1 MQDDLG
7 SISAPGTPPVRE
19 PIDAAGAP
27 EPTGQPEAGGWAEIG
42 RLIERQLRRDV
53 ARLVGA
59 GRAEEWTDITGTLV
73 GRVKGQAETIDRTEV
88 GRRAE
93 AIGKQAEDQL
103 RSGLAAAIGAG
114 PDADWAHIGRALRQR
129 VENVLDPTSPPATGG
144 SGTAASVEDASVPA
158 APPSPD
164 RPPRPAGVGGE
175 DTGLPTVT
183 EDSPEPPGPRPVRG
197 SA

>member
-19 PIDAAGAP
+19 PIDAASAP

-53 ARLVGA
+53 ARLAGA
-59 GRAEEWTDITGTLV
+59 GETEDWAQITGTLA
-73 GRVKGQAETIDRTEV
+73 GRVKGQAEKAEI

-93 AIGKQAEDQL
+93 EIGKQVEEQL
-103 RSGLAAAIGAG
+103 RGGLAEAVGAG
-114 PDADWAHIGRALRQR
+114 PDADWAHIGRTLRQR
-129 VENVLDPTSPPATGG
+129 IENVLDPNSPPATGG

-164 RPPRPAGVGGE
+164 QPPKPARVGGE

-183 EDSPEPPGPRPVRG
+183 EDVPEPPGPPAARG
-197 SA
+197 NA